1 MQRILKIDSK
11 TGTFCSFRP
20 KVQCAICFTP
30 QEIILESFESIEE
43 VANIL
48 ETNFHKLTETEVE
61 IFNKQTNKM
70 WLKRKT
76 SQELQKLPAA
86 SYLESQV

>member
-1 MQRILKIDSK
+1 M
-11 TGTFCSFRP
+11 F

-30 QEIILESFESIEE
+30 QEIILESFENIEE

-61 IFNKQTNKM
+61 IFNKQTKKM
-70 WLKRKT
+70 WLKKT

>member
-1 MQRILKIDSK
+1 M
-11 TGTFCSFRP
+11 F

-30 QEIILESFESIEE
+30 QEIVLESFESLEE

-61 IFNKQTNKM
+61 IFNKQTNNQNVAK
-70 WLKRKT
+70 KKKKKT
-76 SQELQKLPAA
+76 D
-86 SYLESQV
+86 

>member
-1 MQRILKIDSK
+1 M
-11 TGTFCSFRP
+11 F

-30 QEIILESFESIEE
+30 QEIVLESFESIEE

-61 IFNKQTNKM
+61 IFNKQTIKM
-70 WLKRKT
+70 RLKEKKENRLK
-76 SQELQKLPAA
+76 KLILNPVNRWPLPTLHSTTWA
-86 SYLESQV
+86 QV

>member
-1 MQRILKIDSK
+1 M
-11 TGTFCSFRP
+11 F

-30 QEIILESFESIEE
+30 QEIILDSFENIEE

>member
-1 MQRILKIDSK
+1 M
-11 TGTFCSFRP
+11 F

-30 QEIILESFESIEE
+30 QEIILESFENIEE

-70 WLKRKT
+70 WLKNT

-86 SYLESQV
+86 SYQESQV

>member
-1 MQRILKIDSK
+1 MQY
-11 TGTFCSFRP
+11 
-20 KVQCAICFTP
+20 AIWITP
-30 QEIILESFESIEE
+30 QEIVLESFESIEE

-61 IFNKQTNKM
+61 IFNKQTIKM

-76 SQELQKLPAA
+76 SQKLRKLPAT
-86 SYLESQV
+86 SYLESQI